1 MSRTLGMRLVI
12 AREESGDDFD
22 IRIPRWIADRL
33 GELIVLNYN
42 GNTLTLEPASEEMG

>member
-1 MSRTLGMRLVI
+1 MNTLGMRLVI
-12 AREESGDDFD
+12 ARESNDDFD
-22 IRIPRWIADRL
+22 IRIPRWIADQL